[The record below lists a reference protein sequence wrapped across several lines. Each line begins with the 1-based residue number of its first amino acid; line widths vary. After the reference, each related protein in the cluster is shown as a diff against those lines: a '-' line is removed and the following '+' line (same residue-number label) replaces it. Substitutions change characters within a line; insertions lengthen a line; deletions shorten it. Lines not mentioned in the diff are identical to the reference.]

1 MATVRWVLLLGSL
14 AAAVSGR
21 ALVGTSSAVFDGKP
35 VTVRQSG
42 HSRAGSYTYEQP
54 PPSARLIRVDL
65 YGNQIDDAVGDYR
78 VDWSGDIY
86 ERHAPETAVLKL
98 PSPTL

>member
-1 MATVRWVLLLGSL
+1 MATVRWLLVLASL
-14 AAAVSGR
+14 TVALSGR
-21 ALVGTSSAVFDGKP
+21 ALVGTSSTVFDGQAVK
-35 VTVRQSG
+35 VRQSG
-42 HSRAGSYTYEQP
+42 NSRAGSESYEQP
-54 PPSARLIRVDL
+54 AGSARQIRVDV

-78 VDWSGDIY
+78 VDWGGDMY